1 MRILWNLFTDPSAC
15 PWTPLWEPL
24 GIHHP
29 LHVSSSAS
37 PSLLALPGFIRG
49 FLCQWI
55 FCTHASRPH
64 TNPRGAALF
73 YACPLPVARPINGLS
88 AGRSGPGLLLLLL
101 TLRWDVQGSWMPLMV
116 CPEPSWLWLINPLQ
130 PLSPMPAPFLNILS
144 HTALSLTS
152 GSWLKNSDC
161 MGHVLSDCL
170 VLRQQISPINP
181 LWLTL
186 SLWKRKMAGAWNS
199 WNHWG
204 YSFAWHGHRRSWRR
218 GNIIR
223 TKKTIDLLYWATK
236 LKVHDYFLLDI
247 WTLTA
252 AAPLDYFQND
262 LI

>member
-1 MRILWNLFTDPSAC
+1 M
-15 PWTPLWEPL
+15 
-24 GIHHP
+24 
-29 LHVSSSAS
+29 SSSAS